1 MRGMPRGL
9 PAKIALPRTFAF
21 STAVDDMPA
30 RIIPKRRPRGLFF
43 RCIVILM
50 PMCFAYSARSETDPW
65 SGNAMLKYCKMVL
78 EPKDDDAMAGMCA
91 GTISTLLS
99 IRELLRPVAAFCPP
113 KNVTSEQ
120 ATRVFV
126 KYLET
131 TTPERLD
138 QDFRLL
144 AILAFQRAW
153 PCDPSGK

>member
-1 MRGMPRGL
+1 MRRLSRGL
-9 PAKIALPRTFAF
+9 PAKI
-21 STAVDDMPA
+21 DDMPA
-30 RIIPKRRPRGLFF
+30 RIIPKRRPRGLFL
-43 RCIVILM
+43 RCIAILM
-50 PMCFAYSARSETDPW
+50 LMCFGYSARSETDPW
-65 SGNAMLKYCKMVL
+65 TGKAMLKDCKRVL
-78 EPKDDDAMAGMCA
+78 EPKDADAVVGMCA
-91 GTISTLLS
+91 GTISTLLT
-99 IRELLRPVAAFCPP
+99 IRELLKPVAAFCPP

-131 TTPERLD
+131 TPELLD